1 MREQQRSP
9 FHLAVF
15 HQAYSSRSASS
26 QEGTESAVMV
36 TGQQAIADLQHGGD
50 STSVAAALLN
60 RIATDGITS
69 AAQLPDSYR
78 GLGQLAGLD

>member
-1 MREQQRSP
+1 MRKLQRSP
-9 FHLAVF
+9 FHVAVF
-15 HQAYSSRSASS
+15 HQAYSSRSARS
-26 QEGTESAVMV
+26 QESTESAVMV

-60 RIATDGITS
+60 WIATDGITS

>member
-1 MREQQRSP
+1 MRKLQRSP
-9 FHLAVF
+9 FHVAVF
-15 HQAYSSRSASS
+15 HQAYSSRSTSS
-26 QEGTESAVMV
+26 QESTESAVMV

-50 STSVAAALLN
+50 STSVAASPLN

-69 AAQLPDSYR
+69 AAQLPDSCR